1 MDAMKNFVNVG
12 PPGDLASPIRDMIRS
27 HLLQVMALV
36 MRDLPLNFDRGE
48 LPALTVHVLRSTRIW
63 DDDPSTAVIRCRCAA
78 GKLDGRS
85 LPAYTTEDGVDP
97 ANETET
103 FAQVTLEVD
112 IWRWSDVPATLR
124 SGKAVGSPRQETAVT
139 FRRPP
144 HTYSLLGGDPTIS
157 VLGDAAEEGWRSVE
171 DILDAFDSG
180 AAPLRDYRAE
190 ARGRQPRRS
199 GRATTL

>member
-1 MDAMKNFVNVG
+1 
-12 PPGDLASPIRDMIRS
+12 
-27 HLLQVMALV
+27 
-36 MRDLPLNFDRGE
+36 
-48 LPALTVHVLRSTRIW
+48 
-63 DDDPSTAVIRCRCAA
+63 
-78 GKLDGRS
+78 
-85 LPAYTTEDGVDP
+85 DP

-171 DILDAFDSG
+171 DIRDAFDSG